1 MPTVKGC
8 HGGWR
13 DLCPYACTCG
23 GHVPPSCC
31 PARDGRNRA
40 RGPRSGW
47 FRGPF
52 FRAPRVWPCARPCA
66 CPALSGSGSM
76 GVAWVGP
83 LHRFSG
89 LGDTAA
95 SFPAGGGPGREDRT
109 RFPARPAGQ
118 AGRTRAAPPPERVG
132 RERSATVRDGCG
144 SPVEGPVPPL
154 LPMPPEAPVRPV
166 ALPSDRPSRTR
177 SSRVRSCRADG
188 AAGGRERAGRA
199 PRGHPSGGAFPPVGA
214 VKWSGWAGSWGRP
227 GGRVKSPAPVV
238 RGRGR
243 ASRGARR
250 GVAFAGVRAVG
261 AGPAPGWCGRARTGG
276 RVRLRRGVSR
286 SPVCGGRRGLGVPV
300 SNPRTPRPCGRSG
313 WLPGSG
319 TGTRS
324 GSAPGGGSGRGRRPP
339 GGSGTV
345 IDRAPVHRVCDCP
358 GRPEHPAPDGRSG
371 PVRSVP
377 SSSVCRRFGAV

>member
-40 RGPRSGW
+40 RGSPVRVVSRSVFPCPSCVAVRPPMRLPGAVGQRFDGSRVGRPAAQVQWAGGHRRLIPRGRRSGPG
-47 FRGPF
+47 GPN
-52 FRAPRVWPCARPCA
+52 
-66 CPALSGSGSM
+66 ALPG
-76 GVAWVGP
+76 
-83 LHRFSG
+83 
-89 LGDTAA
+89 
-95 SFPAGGGPGREDRT
+95 PAGGASRPDPRRTPSGTGGPRAVRDRPGRPWKPGGRPGSTPLADA
-109 RFPARPAGQ
+109 AR
-118 AGRTRAAPPPERVG
+118 
-132 RERSATVRDGCG
+132 
-144 SPVEGPVPPL
+144 SPCTARRPPL
-154 LPMPPEAPVRPV
+154 RPLFAHPPVLGAELPCGR
-166 ALPSDRPSRTR
+166 
-177 SSRVRSCRADG
+177 CG
-188 AAGGRERAGRA
+188 GGRERAGRA
-199 PRGHPSGGAFPPVGA
+199 PRGHPSDGAFPPVRA
-214 VKWSGWAGSWGRP
+214 VKSAEWTGSWCCS
-227 GGRVKSPAPVV
+227 GGRVKSPALVV

-243 ASRGARR
+243 ASRGP
-250 GVAFAGVRAVG
+250 VAEWLLQGCGAAGAW
-261 AGPAPGWCGRARTGG
+261 PAPGWCGRARTGG

-300 SNPRTPRPCGRSG
+300 SNPRTPPPCGRSG
-313 WLPGSG
+313 RLPGSG

-345 IDRAPVHRVCDCP
+345 IDRAPVHRVCDSP
-358 GRPEHPAPDGRSG
+358 GRPECPAPYGLSG

-377 SSSVCRRFGAV
+377 SPSVRRRFGAV